1 MIKYCIIIKTLLLK
15 TLFYVLSWLQFCCFI
30 FKNTPSCSF
39 KYFEAMTCCSQKE
52 KFIKIL
58 LAFVT
63 LMFSLVLKKN
73 RNSPSVVRKGVLKIC
88 CKLTGE
94 HPCRSATKIQ
104 ATKMTSTQKT
114 NSKVFPHWL
123 LLNLVVKSRYCRAII
138 ICRFILKPI
147 LKELRQRF

>member
-1 MIKYCIIIKTLLLK
+1 
-15 TLFYVLSWLQFCCFI
+15 
-30 FKNTPSCSF
+30 
-39 KYFEAMTCCSQKE
+39 MTCCSKKE

-63 LMFSLVLKKN
+63 LMFSSLVLKKN

-104 ATKMTSTQKT
+104 ATKKTSTQKT
-114 NSKVFPHWL
+114 NSEVFPHWL
-123 LLNLVVKSRYCRAII
+123 LLNLVMKSKYCRTII